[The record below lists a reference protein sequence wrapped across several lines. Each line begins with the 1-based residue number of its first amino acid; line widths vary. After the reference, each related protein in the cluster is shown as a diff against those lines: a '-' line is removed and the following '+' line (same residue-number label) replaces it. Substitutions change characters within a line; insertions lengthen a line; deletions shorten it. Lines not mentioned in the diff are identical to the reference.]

1 MTREDTSMKHTP
13 CFMSLLVL
21 AGFLLLAVAPPVTQ
35 AQKKK
40 KDAIPSAIPA
50 VAEPS
55 PRGTGHAGSTIRE
68 VLMKL
73 QGQKTNIGVVVRVTG
88 DIVEFENEG
97 ETLIY
102 PLSAVQLVKFQ
113 KADEGETR
121 KIEIKFLA
129 RD

>member
-1 MTREDTSMKHTP
+1 MTREGTSMKHTP
-13 CFMSLLVL
+13 CFLSLLVL
-21 AGFLLLAVAPPVTQ
+21 AGFLLLAIGPPVTQ
-35 AQKKK
+35 AQKKR
-40 KDAIPSAIPA
+40 KDAAPAAQSA
-50 VAEPS
+50 VTEQS

-68 VLMKL
+68 VLTKL
-73 QGQKTNIGVVVRVTG
+73 QGQQTNIGVVVRVTG

-102 PLSAVQLVKFQ
+102 SLNAVQVVKFL

-121 KIEIKFLA
+121 KVEIKFLA

>member
-1 MTREDTSMKHTP
+1 MKHTP
-13 CFMSLLVL
+13 CFMTLLVL
-21 AGFLLLAVAPPVTQ
+21 AGFVLLGAAPPVTQ

-40 KDAIPSAIPA
+40 KDVAPSAQPA
-50 VAEPS
+50 VAEQT
-55 PRGTGHAGSTIRE
+55 PRGTGRAGSTIRE

-97 ETLIY
+97 DTLIY

-113 KADEGETR
+113 KADEGEAG